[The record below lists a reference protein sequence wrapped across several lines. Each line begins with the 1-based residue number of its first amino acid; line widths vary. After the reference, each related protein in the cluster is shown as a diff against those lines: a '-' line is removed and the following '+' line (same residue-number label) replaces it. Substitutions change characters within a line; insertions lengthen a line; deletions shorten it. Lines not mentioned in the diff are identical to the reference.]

1 MCFSGVQFR
10 YSGTSKTC
18 CYKYNI
24 LWHTIAAVYKT
35 ATIYKFQRRVND
47 RGNRY
52 LFCNSFSQLQLRV
65 GPSQQTFKLPAPSP
79 KFSLYFFVPFHFQ
92 RLYIF
97 SHFISL
103 PHTHSLSLRQFE
115 NLFTLSL
122 GFVLCHHN
130 NSENPSQSPNLAT
143 HSTKTSAM
151 RLTTTTQHT
160 PTSSPPN
167 TPLST
172 RTHLTKPLTSLTPTW
187 PYGSDVWSKK
197 KWVLPE
203 IDDADIVLAFEG
215 NSNLFWLSVM
225 ANSFWA

>member
-1 MCFSGVQFR
+1 M
-10 YSGTSKTC
+10 K
-18 CYKYNI
+18 
-24 LWHTIAAVYKT
+24 LHTI
-35 ATIYKFQRRVND
+35 
-47 RGNRY
+47 
-52 LFCNSFSQLQLRV
+52 FC
-65 GPSQQTFKLPAPSP
+65 
-79 KFSLYFFVPFHFQ
+79 H
-92 RLYIF
+92 
-97 SHFISL
+97 
-103 PHTHSLSLRQFE
+103 QF
-115 NLFTLSL
+115 
-122 GFVLCHHN
+122 CHHN

-167 TPLST
+167 RSLST

-187 PYGSDVWSKK
+187 PYGSNVWSKK

-225 ANSFWA
+225 ANSFWAWMICGLNLCGYCVQNLTKAYLSLGIVELRKPSALH

>member
-1 MCFSGVQFR
+1 MKPLQ
-10 YSGTSKTC
+10 Y
-18 CYKYNI
+18 I
-24 LWHTIAAVYKT
+24 
-35 ATIYKFQRRVND
+35 
-47 RGNRY
+47 
-52 LFCNSFSQLQLRV
+52 SFSSVSMTAAINTYFATHFLSYSCGLDLRNRPLNCLHLV
-65 GPSQQTFKLPAPSP
+65 LNFPSIF
-79 KFSLYFFVPFHFQ
+79 FSLF
-92 RLYIF
+92 IF
-97 SHFISL
+97 SAFTFLAISL
-103 PHTHSLSLRQFE
+103 ISHTHSLSLRQFE
-115 NLFTLSL
+115 NLFTLPL

-130 NSENPSQSPNLAT
+130 NSENPSQYPNLAT
-143 HSTKTSAM
+143 HSTKTSTM

-167 TPLST
+167 TSLST